1 MSAATEPAIRIGTG
15 PGFRRYA
22 LWGGAVALLAVAAA
36 YSLGIGRYPIAFDR
50 VFGILAAHIVPVDVF
65 WTESDRRVVELIRAP
80 RVLLAVLAGAGLA
93 VSGATLQ
100 GVFRNPLVGPQI
112 IGVSSGAAFGGALAI
127 LLFSGTSAILGLA
140 VVFGLAAIA
149 IVYWMS
155 RIAGRNPVLMLVLSG
170 VVVSAFFAALISLV
184 KYVADPDDKLPAI
197 VFWLM
202 GSFATAT
209 FGKLLYV
216 GPPIV
221 VASLLLFAMRFRINL
236 LSLGDEEAEGLG
248 VRVEGARWFAILCV
262 TIVTASV
269 VAAAGIV
276 GWVGLVVPH
285 LARMVV
291 GPDHRRLIPAAA
303 LVGAIYL
310 LVIDDVARVATA
322 SEIPL
327 GVITALIGA
336 PVFAILLRKTQG
348 SGWKH
353 D

>member
-1 MSAATEPAIRIGTG
+1 M
-15 PGFRRYA
+15 
-22 LWGGAVALLAVAAA
+22 
-36 YSLGIGRYPIAFDR
+36 
-50 VFGILAAHIVPVDVF
+50 
-65 WTESDRRVVELIRAP
+65 
-80 RVLLAVLAGAGLA
+80 LLAVLTGAGLA
-93 VSGATLQ
+93 IAGATLQ

-112 IGVSSGAAFGGALAI
+112 VGVSSGAAFGGALAI
-127 LLFSGTSAILGLA
+127 LLFSSAYAILGLA
-140 VVFGLAAIA
+140 VAFGIAAIA
-149 IVYWMS
+149 LVYWMS

-170 VVVSAFFAALISLV
+170 VVVGAFFAALIALV

-209 FGKLLYV
+209 FEKVALV
-216 GPPIV
+216 APPIL
-221 VASLLLFAMRFRINL
+221 AAGGLLFAIRFRINV

-248 VRVEGARWFAILCV
+248 VRVEASRWFAILCV
-262 TIVTASV
+262 TVITASV

-291 GPDHRRLIPAAA
+291 GPDHRQLMPASA
-303 LVGAIYL
+303 LMGGLYL
-310 LVIDDVARVATA
+310 LIIDNLARVATA

-336 PVFAILLRKTQG
+336 PVFAALLRKTEG
-348 SGWKH
+348 GGWKH

>member
-1 MSAATEPAIRIGTG
+1 VSAVTGIGNTAG
-15 PGFRRYA
+15 AGARLTRTA
-22 LWGGAVALLAVAAA
+22 LWGAAVAVLALGAA
-36 YSLGIGRYPIAFDR
+36 YSLGVGRYPISFER
-50 VFGILAAHIVPVDVF
+50 VYGILAAHVLPIDSF
-65 WTESDRRVVELIRAP
+65 WNLSDQRVVELIRAP
-80 RVLLAVLAGAGLA
+80 RVLLAVLAGMGLA

-127 LLFSGTSAILGLA
+127 LLFGGTSTILA
-140 VVFGLAAIA
+140 FSIVFGLAAIVL
-149 IVYWMS
+149 VYWMS

-170 VVVSAFFAALISLV
+170 VVVSAFFAALIALI

-209 FGKLLYV
+209 FEKLAFV
-216 GPPIV
+216 APPIV
-221 VASLLLFAMRFRINL
+221 IASLLLFAMRFRINV

-248 VRVEGARWFAILCV
+248 VRVEASRWFAIVCV
-262 TIVTASV
+262 TIITASV

-285 LARMVV
+285 LARMIV
-291 GPDHRRLIPAAA
+291 GPDHRVLIPASA
-303 LVGAIYL
+303 LAGGAYL
-310 LVIDDVARVATA
+310 LAIDDVARVATA

-336 PVFAILLRKTQG
+336 PVFALLLRRTQG

>member
-1 MSAATEPAIRIGTG
+1 VSAITESMAGIGAGPRLIRT
-15 PGFRRYA
+15 A
-22 LWGGAVALLAVAAA
+22 LWGGAIAILALCAA
-36 YSLGIGRYPIAFDR
+36 YSLGVGRYPIDFEK
-50 VFGILAAHIVPVDVF
+50 VYGILAAHVVPIDAF
-65 WTESDRRVVELIRAP
+65 WSESDRRVVELIRAP
-80 RVLLAVLAGAGLA
+80 RVLLAVIAGAGLA

-112 IGVSSGAAFGGALAI
+112 IGVSSGAGFGGALAI
-127 LLFSGTSAILGLA
+127 LLLSGTTAILGFA
-140 VVFGLAAIA
+140 IAFGLAAIA

-155 RIAGRNPVLMLVLSG
+155 RIAGRNPILMLVLSG

-209 FGKLLYV
+209 FEKLV
-216 GPPIV
+216 FVAPPIL
-221 VASLLLFAMRFRINL
+221 VAGLLLFAMRFRINV

-248 VRVEGARWFAILCV
+248 VRVEASRWFAILCV
-262 TIVTASV
+262 TVITASV

-291 GPDHRRLIPAAA
+291 GPDHRLLIPASA
-303 LVGAIYL
+303 LAGGVYL
-310 LVIDDVARVATA
+310 LVIDDIARAATA

-336 PVFAILLRKTQG
+336 PVFAFLLRKTHG

>member
-1 MSAATEPAIRIGTG
+1 MSAATETPDRIGAG
-15 PGFRRYA
+15 ARLPRYA
-22 LWGGAVALLAVAAA
+22 LWGGAVAVLAVCAA
-36 YSLGIGRYPIAFDR
+36 YSLGVGRYPISFER
-50 VFGILAAHIVPVDVF
+50 VYGILVSHLVPIDTF
-65 WTESDRRVVELIRAP
+65 WSVSDQRVVELIRAP
-80 RVLLAVLAGAGLA
+80 RVLLAVLAGTGLA
-93 VSGATLQ
+93 VAGATLQ

-140 VVFGLAAIA
+140 VTFGLVAIA
-149 IVYWMS
+149 LVYWMS

-170 VVVSAFFAALISLV
+170 VVVSAFFAALIALI

-209 FGKLLYV
+209 FEKLALV
-216 GPPIV
+216 APPIV
-221 VASLLLFAMRFRINL
+221 VASLLLFAMRFRINV

-248 VRVEGARWFAILCV
+248 VRVEASRWFAILCV
-262 TIVTASV
+262 TVITASV

-291 GPDHRRLIPAAA
+291 GPDHRLLIPASA
-303 LVGAIYL
+303 LVGGVYL